1 MKKTIALI
9 LSVVLSVS
17 LLLSGCGGDPSNT
30 TDPAGNAA
38 ASGTLEYNL
47 DSGEDFTIQ
56 VSLGGATEC
65 VVFLGDTK
73 LDKTEFTVG
82 ADSVTISSYSLM
94 FLEVNQTYPI
104 KIEAGGK
111 AQEFSVKIIS
121 TSNLSLDDSAVSFD
135 FKNPQDIV
143 KSADFGDQTIENIRL
158 GAKDYADPAMYS
170 YDGSS
175 KTLTLKKEMIM
186 ALPGTTNIMIRLSSG
201 KEFAFDVT
209 NTLLAAADFEAEGVA
224 GTLTAQHGI
233 FWGSELEIQ
242 DDGTGNHIGKL
253 NPEYDHLF
261 AFGDHYWGNIGGVE
275 FEQGAT
281 YKVEFDIKPAEEST
295 VKYVNLYLRKAFES
309 YDPRCGIDPS
319 GEGDDVQKYCK
330 LDFAD
335 GTCKTDGNMD
345 VTCTYNEATGFTHIT
360 VTFKTSTAYDTIF
373 NCNTGSFYYDGDRPG
388 ETGLTSDPTNAENKA
403 AYESAKG
410 IFWYFDNLTVIKQ

>member
-121 TSNLSLDDSAVSFD
+121 TSNLSLDDAAVGFD

-170 YDGSS
+170 YDGSA

-201 KEFAFDVT
+201 KEFASDRA
-209 NTLLAAADFEAEGVA
+209 LL
-224 GTLTAQHGI
+224 
-233 FWGSELEIQ
+233 S
-242 DDGTGNHIGKL
+242 
-253 NPEYDHLF
+253 
-261 AFGDHYWGNIGGVE
+261 
-275 FEQGAT
+275 
-281 YKVEFDIKPAEEST
+281 
-295 VKYVNLYLRKAFES
+295 
-309 YDPRCGIDPS
+309 
-319 GEGDDVQKYCK
+319 
-330 LDFAD
+330 
-335 GTCKTDGNMD
+335 
-345 VTCTYNEATGFTHIT
+345 
-360 VTFKTSTAYDTIF
+360 
-373 NCNTGSFYYDGDRPG
+373 
-388 ETGLTSDPTNAENKA
+388 
-403 AYESAKG
+403 
-410 IFWYFDNLTVIKQ
+410 

>member
-1 MKKTIALI
+1 MKKKIAWI
-9 LSVVLSVS
+9 LSVILSVS
-17 LLLSGCGGDPSNT
+17 LLFSGCGGNGQETTAPAETTGANT
-30 TDPAGNAA
+30 G
-38 ASGTLEYNL
+38 LEYNL
-47 DSGEDFTIQ
+47 DSGEDFVLQ

-65 VVFLGDTK
+65 AIFLGDTK

-82 ADSVTISSYSLM
+82 TDSVTISSYSMM
-94 FLEVNQTYPI
+94 FLEVNQTYTV
-104 KIEAGGK
+104 KVDVGGNV
-111 AQEFSVKIIS
+111 QEFSVKIIS

-158 GAKDYADPAMYS
+158 GARDYADAAMYS
-170 YDGSS
+170 YDGNA

-186 ALPGTTNIMIRLSSG
+186 ALPGTTNIMVRLSGG

-209 NTLLAAADFEAEGVA
+209 STLLAAADFEAEGIA
-224 GTLTAQHGI
+224 GVLTAQHGI
-233 FWGSELEIQ
+233 FWGTDLEIQ
-242 DDGTGNHIGKL
+242 NDGTGKL
-253 NPEYDHLF
+253 NPDYDHLF

-345 VTCTYNEATGFTHIT
+345 VTCTYNDATGFTHVT

-373 NCNTGSFYYDGDRPG
+373 NCNTGNFYFDGDRPG
-388 ETGLTSDPTNAENKA
+388 ETGLSTDPTNADNKA